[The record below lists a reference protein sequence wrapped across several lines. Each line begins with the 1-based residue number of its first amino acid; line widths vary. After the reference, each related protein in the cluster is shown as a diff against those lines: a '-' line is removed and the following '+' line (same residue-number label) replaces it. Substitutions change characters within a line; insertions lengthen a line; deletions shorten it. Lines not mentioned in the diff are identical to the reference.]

1 MFYSKDKMMTNPG
14 TLCSDNFHFII
25 FPPAIQMIINKT
37 QNKKADLYSPQQ
49 QHRRES
55 SNTKCVKMWDV
66 IAATRDKINMSAA
79 DNIILIM
86 MNIDTGMRDLC
97 FTQYRLCFLGEGQK
111 GSICYTTYRI
121 SWFPFLLLSM
131 QSSNPTL
138 SKVNS
143 FQILW
148 YDYII

>member
-49 QHRRES
+49 QHRSES
-55 SNTKCVKMWDV
+55 SNTKCVKMWNV

-97 FTQYRLCFLGEGQK
+97 FTLVLGCAFLVRVKRVAYAIQHIEYLDFRFYCYLC
-111 GSICYTTYRI
+111 
-121 SWFPFLLLSM
+121 
-131 QSSNPTL
+131 NHPTPL
-138 SKVNS
+138 YLN
-143 FQILW
+143 
-148 YDYII
+148 